1 MEARIPTL
9 LVARCCTG
17 DGWYALTG
25 AKYGDEFAFIPK
37 FHEMLSAAG
46 RERSSCPIT
55 ICLYPEELDAF
66 APDQIGALRRYEEFG
81 VRPKPGKAGGY
92 SAGA

>member
-1 MEARIPTL
+1 
-9 LVARCCTG
+9 
-17 DGWYALTG
+17 
-25 AKYGDEFAFIPK
+25 
-37 FHEMLSAAG
+37 MLSAAG

-81 VRPKPGKAGGY
+81 VSRCIVGLNPEKREAILPVLDRWAEFMRV
-92 SAGA
+92 AR